1 MPRHMEPAKAIAYAF
16 EALHGRPT
24 LVRTMRDA
32 MGQLLMSGV
41 LDDDSGGM
49 PSSQKELGR
58 WVYEM
63 LNLRV
68 AHKELAN
75 DIRSKL

>member
-1 MPRHMEPAKAIAYAF
+1 MSRHVGPTKAIAYAF
-16 EALHGRPT
+16 EVLHGRPT
-24 LVRTMRDA
+24 VARTMGDA
-32 MGQLLMSGV
+32 MGQLFMSGV
-41 LDDDSGGM
+41 LNDVSGVT